1 VWAVTCDPGIDDA
14 VALAVA
20 AGEPGLSL
28 AAVVAGAGNVPAGTA
43 WRNAVGMAALLGL
56 EVPVGLGGETALDGT
71 PITRGPSSHG
81 ADGLGGLAHRLPVH
95 RGAPPDGAPLVRG
108 SVLATGPLTEV
119 ARALRSGQPV
129 DRLVWMGGS
138 VACARGVDAVGAEFN
153 ARADPRAFDEVL
165 EASVPMRVIP
175 IEVTMQVPFGDDD
188 LTLWRAGSPVAAL
201 CADLVVRR
209 RGGGPGPVLLHD
221 PIAVVAAVES
231 DLLDWEDHA
240 VRCLRDGTLAAAG
253 GDRARPSVTVA
264 VAIDAAAVRER
275 IVSAVSRVAERRPG
289 G

>member
-20 AGEPGLSL
+20 AGEPGLTL

-56 EVPVGLGGETALDGT
+56 DVPVGLGGETALDGT
-71 PITRGPSSHG
+71 PIRRGPSSHG

-95 RGAPPDGAPLVRG
+95 RGAPPEGAPLVRG
-108 SVLATGPLTEV
+108 SVVATGPLTEV

-129 DRLVWMGGS
+129 DRVVWMGGS
-138 VACARGVDAVGAEFN
+138 VACALGVDAVGAEFN
-153 ARADPRAFDEVL
+153 AGADPRAVDEVL
-165 EASVPMRVIP
+165 AAAVPVRVIP

-188 LTLWRAGSPVAAL
+188 LALWRTGSPVAGL

-209 RGGGPGPVLLHD
+209 RGGGPRPVLLHD
-221 PIAVVAAVES
+221 PIAVVAAVEP
-231 DLLDWEDHA
+231 DLFRWEDHA
-240 VRCLRDGTLAAAG
+240 LRCLSDGSLVAASEGGAG
-253 GDRARPSVTVA
+253 GRARVA
-264 VAIDAAAVRER
+264 VAVNAAAVRARILSTVSGVPER
-275 IVSAVSRVAERRPG
+275 QPG